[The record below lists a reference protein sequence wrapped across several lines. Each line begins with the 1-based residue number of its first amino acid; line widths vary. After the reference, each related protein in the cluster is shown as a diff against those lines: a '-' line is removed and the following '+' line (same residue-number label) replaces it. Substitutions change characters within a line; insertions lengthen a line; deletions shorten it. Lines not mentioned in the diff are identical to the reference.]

1 VKPLR
6 PADLRPAD
14 LRPRSLD
21 RLERLVGQWNLESS
35 FRAGQLG
42 PDTPATVMRGGRTT
56 FEWMD
61 GGAFLIQRFTSTHAA
76 PLSGTVSGMAVIG
89 PVTDT
94 EADFTQHYYDSRG
107 VARVYHMTLEG
118 DLWTLSR
125 EAPGFCQRYLATI
138 SPDSTVMTG
147 AWEKSADRHEWEYDF
162 GLTYR
167 KIR

>member
-1 VKPLR
+1 MKHLR
-6 PADLRPAD
+6 AAD

-21 RLERLVGQWNLESS
+21 RLERLVGQWNLEPS
-35 FRAGQLG
+35 FRLRQLG
-42 PDTPATVMRGGRTT
+42 PDTPASVMRGGRTT

-76 PLSGTVSGMAVIG
+76 LPSGMAVIG
-89 PVTDT
+89 AVTDT

-107 VARVYHMTLEG
+107 VARVYHMTLEA

-138 SPDSTVMTG
+138 SADGTVMTG
-147 AWEKSADRHEWEYDF
+147 AWEKSADGHEWEYDF

-167 KIR
+167 KTR